1 MGPKKLRFQGP
12 PLQTPQGMDFPHP
25 NPYIQPHINIRYIG
39 NFMDKRQ
46 EISEM
51 VDNRR
56 VRGLR
61 GRIKGVEGWEGGG

>member
-1 MGPKKLRFQGP
+1 
-12 PLQTPQGMDFPHP
+12 MDFPHP